1 MDRNGF
7 LKERLSNF
15 LQRLNPPRAMQ
26 SNAEAQKEEI
36 TDLFNRL
43 SKLAPSKG
51 YNDWWSD
58 FTEHLLSNAIART
71 WPTIKEMNEA
81 ARAIAPKRPEFRD
94 LTNEPAWS
102 PDPYKINAQ
111 RIKNM
116 QPVGEE
122 WISGKQSE
130 KLISRGL
137 IEESDL
143 DPYRTYLAHSTHY

>member
-1 MDRNGF
+1 
-7 LKERLSNF
+7 
-15 LQRLNPPRAMQ
+15 
-26 SNAEAQKEEI
+26 
-36 TDLFNRL
+36 
-43 SKLAPSKG
+43 
-51 YNDWWSD
+51 
-58 FTEHLLSNAIART
+58 
-71 WPTIKEMNEA
+71 MNEA

-102 PDPYKINAQ
+102 PDPYKIIAQ

-143 DPYRTYLAHSTHY
+143 DPYRTYLAHSAHY